1 MNSIYDQTVEY
12 IISNQEMFY
21 RLAYSYVQNKE
32 NALDVVQ
39 NAICTALE
47 KCNTIKNPSALR
59 TWFYRVIVNEAL
71 QYLRQHKREI
81 ACDPHE
87 MKEESYEDKWEED
100 GKELYQKVMELP
112 EKYKTIIVL
121 RFYEELSL
129 KEIAEVTGENISTVK
144 SRLYRALKELGKSVQ
159 EVME

>member
-81 ACDPHE
+81 TCDPHE

-159 EVME
+159 EGME

>member
-129 KEIAEVTGENISTVK
+129 KEISEVTGENISTVK

-159 EVME
+159 EGME